1 LTRWPAEQL
10 VSTTTNTTGAG
21 VSLRRSQ
28 PRLGERVIEAVL
40 FLAALISVL
49 TTIGIVIAILGP
61 TIDFFQEPAVSV
73 WEFLTGTEWTVLF
86 AEAQREFGVLPLVTA
101 TLTTTV
107 IALLVAIPI
116 GLGAAIYLAEY
127 ASPRARKVL
136 KPILEVL
143 AGIPTVV
150 YGFFALAFVTPQIL
164 QRIIEVGTF
173 SMLSAGLVMGIMIV
187 PTVASLSEDAMT
199 AVPQSLRDGAFG
211 LGSTKMQ
218 VATKVVVPAAIS
230 GIVAAFVLGI
240 SRAVGETMIVVLAAG
255 STPNLTLNPLEPA
268 QTMTAFIAQ
277 AASGD
282 QPTGS
287 IGYESL
293 FAVAALLF
301 VITVVM
307 NFISIR
313 LVRKYREEYE

>member
-1 LTRWPAEQL
+1 M
-10 VSTTTNTTGAG
+10 STTTNTTGAG

-49 TTIGIVIAILGP
+49 TTIGIIIAIIGP
-61 TIDFFQEPAVSV
+61 TIDFFQEPAVSL
-73 WEFLTGTEWTVLF
+73 WDFLTGTEWTVLF
-86 AEAQREFGVLPLVTA
+86 ADQNFGVLPLVTA

-150 YGFFALAFVTPQIL
+150 YGFFALAFITPELL
-164 QRIIEVGTF
+164 QRFLEIGTF

-199 AVPQSLRDGAFG
+199 AVPQSLRDGAYG
-211 LGSTKMQ
+211 LGSTRMQ

-313 LVRKYREEYE
+313 LVRRFRQEYE

>member
-1 LTRWPAEQL
+1 
-10 VSTTTNTTGAG
+10 
-21 VSLRRSQ
+21 
-28 PRLGERVIEAVL
+28 
-40 FLAALISVL
+40 
-49 TTIGIVIAILGP
+49 
-61 TIDFFQEPAVSV
+61 
-73 WEFLTGTEWTVLF
+73 
-86 AEAQREFGVLPLVTA
+86 
-101 TLTTTV
+101 
-107 IALLVAIPI
+107 
-116 GLGAAIYLAEY
+116 
-127 ASPRARKVL
+127 VL
-136 KPILEVL
+136 KPVLEVL

-150 YGFFALAFVTPQIL
+150 YGFFALAFVTPQLL
-164 QRIIEVGTF
+164 QRFLDIGTF
-173 SMLSAGLVMGIMIV
+173 SMLSAGLVMGIMII
-187 PTVASLSEDAMT
+187 PTVATLSEDAMT
-199 AVPQSLRDGAFG
+199 AVPQSLRDGAYG

-255 STPNLTLNPLEPA
+255 STPNFTFNPLEAA

-301 VITVVM
+301 VITVIM

>member
-1 LTRWPAEQL
+1 M
-10 VSTTTNTTGAG
+10 STTTKATGAG

-28 PRLGERVIEAVL
+28 PRTGERLIEAVL
-40 FLAALISVL
+40 FLAAFVSVL
-49 TTIGIVIAILGP
+49 TTIGIVVAIIGP
-61 TIDFFQEPAVSV
+61 TVEFFREPAVSF
-73 WEFLTGTEWTVLF
+73 WDFLTGTEWTVLF

-101 TLTTTV
+101 SIVTTV
-107 IALLVAIPI
+107 IALLVAIPLGI
-116 GLGAAIYLAEY
+116 GAAIYLSEY

-150 YGFFALAFVTPQIL
+150 YGFFALAFVTPEL
-164 QRIIEVGTF
+164 LRRLLDVPTF
-173 SMLSAGLVMGIMIV
+173 NMLSAGLVMGIMII
-187 PTVASLSEDAMT
+187 PTVASLSEDAMS
-199 AVPQSLRDGAFG
+199 AVPQALRDGAYG

-218 VATKVVVPAAIS
+218 VATRVVVPAAIS
-230 GIVAAFVLGI
+230 GIVAAIILGL

-255 STPNLTLNPLEPA
+255 STPNFSFNPLEGG

-301 VITVVM
+301 ALTILM

-313 LVRKYREEYE
+313 LVRRYREVYE

>member
-1 LTRWPAEQL
+1 M
-10 VSTTTNTTGAG
+10 STTTNTTGAG

-49 TTIGIVIAILGP
+49 TTIGIIIAIIGP
-61 TIDFFQEPAVSV
+61 TIDFFQEPAVSL
-73 WEFLTGTEWTVLF
+73 WDFLTGTEWTVLF
-86 AEAQREFGVLPLVTA
+86 ADQNFGVLPLVTA

-150 YGFFALAFVTPQIL
+150 YGFFALAFITPELL
-164 QRIIEVGTF
+164 QRFLEVGTF

-199 AVPQSLRDGAFG
+199 AVPQSLRDGAYG

-313 LVRKYREEYE
+313 LVRRYREEYE

>member
-1 LTRWPAEQL
+1 
-10 VSTTTNTTGAG
+10 VSTTTKATGAG

-28 PRLGERVIEAVL
+28 PRTGERLVEAVL
-40 FLAALISVL
+40 FLAAFISVL
-49 TTIGIVIAILGP
+49 TTIGIVVAIIGP
-61 TIDFFQEPAVSV
+61 TVEFFREPAVSL
-73 WEFLTGTEWTVLF
+73 WDFLTGTEWTVLF

-101 TLTTTV
+101 SFVTTL
-107 IALLVAIPI
+107 IALAVAIPV

-127 ASPRARKVL
+127 ATPRARRVL
-136 KPILEVL
+136 KPLLEVL

-150 YGFFALAFVTPQIL
+150 YGFFAIAFVAPEVL
-164 QRIIEVGTF
+164 GPLVGVGTF
-173 SMLSAGLVMGIMIV
+173 SMLGAGLVMGVMII

-199 AVPQSLRDGAFG
+199 AVPQALRDGAYG

-218 VATKVVVPAAIS
+218 VATRVVVPAAIS
-230 GIVAAFVLGI
+230 GIVAAFVLGL
-240 SRAVGETMIVVLAAG
+240 SRAVGETMIVVMAAG
-255 STPNLTLNPLEPA
+255 SRANFTFDPREGA

-287 IGYESL
+287 VGYESL

-301 VITVVM
+301 AITILM
-307 NFISIR
+307 NFVSIR
-313 LVRKYREEYE
+313 LVRKYREVYE

>member
-1 LTRWPAEQL
+1 

-28 PRLGERVIEAVL
+28 PRYGERAIEAVL
-40 FLAALISVL
+40 FLAALISIL
-49 TTIGIVIAILGP
+49 TTIGIVIAIIGP
-61 TIDFFQEPAVSV
+61 TIEFFQEPAVSL
-73 WEFLTGTEWTVLF
+73 WDFLTGTEWTVLF
-86 AEAQREFGVLPLVTA
+86 ADQNFGVLPLVTA

-150 YGFFALAFVTPQIL
+150 YGFFALAFITPQIL
-164 QRIIEVGTF
+164 QRLIDIGTF

-199 AVPQSLRDGAFG
+199 AVPQSLRDGAYA
-211 LGSTKMQ
+211 LGSTKMH
-218 VATKVVVPAAIS
+218 VATRVVVPAAIS
-230 GIVAAFVLGI
+230 GIVAAFVLGF
-240 SRAVGETMIVVLAAG
+240 SRAIGETMIVVLAAG
-255 STPNLTLNPLEPA
+255 SSPNLTLNPLEPA

-307 NFISIR
+307 NYISIR
-313 LVRKYREEYE
+313 LVRRYREEYE

>member
-1 LTRWPAEQL
+1 
-10 VSTTTNTTGAG
+10 VSTTTNTTGAR

-28 PRLGERVIEAVL
+28 PRYGERAIEAVL
-40 FLAALISVL
+40 FLAALISIL
-49 TTIGIVIAILGP
+49 TTIGIVIAIIGP
-61 TIDFFQEPAVSV
+61 TIDFFQEPAVSL
-73 WEFLTGTEWTVLF
+73 WDFLTGTEWTVLF
-86 AEAQREFGVLPLVTA
+86 ADQNFGVLPLVTA

-150 YGFFALAFVTPQIL
+150 YGFFALAFITPQIL
-164 QRIIEVGTF
+164 QRLIDIGTF

-199 AVPQSLRDGAFG
+199 AVPQSLRDGAYA
-211 LGSTKMQ
+211 LGSTKMH
-218 VATKVVVPAAIS
+218 VATRVVVPAAIS
-230 GIVAAFVLGI
+230 GIVAAFVLGF
-240 SRAVGETMIVVLAAG
+240 SRAIGETMIVVLAAG
-255 STPNLTLNPLEPA
+255 SSPNLTLNPLEPA

-307 NFISIR
+307 NYISIR
-313 LVRKYREEYE
+313 LVRRYREEYE

>member
-1 LTRWPAEQL
+1 
-10 VSTTTNTTGAG
+10 
-21 VSLRRSQ
+21 
-28 PRLGERVIEAVL
+28 
-40 FLAALISVL
+40 
-49 TTIGIVIAILGP
+49 
-61 TIDFFQEPAVSV
+61 
-73 WEFLTGTEWTVLF
+73 
-86 AEAQREFGVLPLVTA
+86 VTA
-101 TLTTTV
+101 TLTTSV
-107 IALLVAIPI
+107 IALAVAIPL

-150 YGFFALAFVTPQIL
+150 YGFFALAFVTPNLL
-164 QRIIEVGTF
+164 QKFIDVGTF
-173 SMLSAGLVMGIMIV
+173 SMLSAGLVMGIMII

-199 AVPQSLRDGAFG
+199 AVPQSLRDGAYG

-218 VATKVVVPAAIS
+218 VATRVVVPAAIS

-255 STPNLTLNPLEPA
+255 TTPNFTVNPLEPA
-268 QTMTAFIAQ
+268 ETMTAFIAQ

-301 VITVVM
+301 VITVAM

>member
-1 LTRWPAEQL
+1 M
-10 VSTTTNTTGAG
+10 STTTNTTGAG

-49 TTIGIVIAILGP
+49 TTIGIIIAIIGP
-61 TIDFFQEPAVSV
+61 TIDFFQEPAVSL
-73 WEFLTGTEWTVLF
+73 WDFLTGTEWTVLF
-86 AEAQREFGVLPLVTA
+86 ADQNFGVLPLVTA

-150 YGFFALAFVTPQIL
+150 YGFFALAFITPQIL
-164 QRIIEVGTF
+164 QRLIDIGTF

-199 AVPQSLRDGAFG
+199 AVPQSLRDGAYA
-211 LGSTKMQ
+211 LGSTKMH
-218 VATKVVVPAAIS
+218 VATRVVVPAAIS
-230 GIVAAFVLGI
+230 GIVAAFVLGF
-240 SRAVGETMIVVLAAG
+240 SRAIGETMIVVLAAG
-255 STPNLTLNPLEPA
+255 SSPNLTLNPLEPA

-307 NFISIR
+307 NYISIR
-313 LVRKYREEYE
+313 LVRRYREEYE

>member
-1 LTRWPAEQL
+1 M
-10 VSTTTNTTGAG
+10 STTTNTTGAG

-49 TTIGIVIAILGP
+49 TTIGIIIAIIGP
-61 TIDFFQEPAVSV
+61 TIDFFQEPAVSL
-73 WEFLTGTEWTVLF
+73 WDFLTGTEWTVLF
-86 AEAQREFGVLPLVTA
+86 ADQNFGVLPLVTA

-150 YGFFALAFVTPQIL
+150 YGFFALAFITPQIL
-164 QRIIEVGTF
+164 QRLIDIGTF

-199 AVPQSLRDGAFG
+199 AVPQSLRDGAYG

-313 LVRKYREEYE
+313 LVRRYREEYE